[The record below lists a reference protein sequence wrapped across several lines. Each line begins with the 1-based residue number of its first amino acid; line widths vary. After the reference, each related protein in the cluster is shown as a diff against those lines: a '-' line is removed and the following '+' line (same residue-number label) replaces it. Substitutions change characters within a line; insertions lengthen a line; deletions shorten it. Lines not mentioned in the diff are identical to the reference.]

1 MKRQIYPTSF
11 WQHPD
16 GCKVRVLHLFPIS
29 WDNTFLAD
37 IKLNDESVTQIVS
50 DMKRTVIRL
59 PNSTLK
65 YTAMQI
71 GIGNL
76 SRQEMTFHTP

>member
-37 IKLNDESVTQIVS
+37 IDLNDESITQV
-50 DMKRTVIRL
+50 VGHEE
-59 PNSTLK
+59 NC
-65 YTAMQI
+65 
-71 GIGNL
+71 
-76 SRQEMTFHTP
+76 H